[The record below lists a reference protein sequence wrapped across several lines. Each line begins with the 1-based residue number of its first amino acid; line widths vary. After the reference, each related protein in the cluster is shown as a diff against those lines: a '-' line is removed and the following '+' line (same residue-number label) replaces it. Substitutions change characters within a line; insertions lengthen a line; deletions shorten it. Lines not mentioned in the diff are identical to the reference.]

1 MINMKEENKL
11 ITYED
16 LTKLLKTYMS
26 LDDLK
31 LIDEYYEEAKDI
43 FKDMKRET
51 GEDYIYHPIAV
62 AYTLAE
68 LKMDPV
74 TIGSALIHEAIT
86 LEKRTSDEIKEKF
99 GEETAII
106 LECITKISHLKRTF
120 KNEQNV
126 DRYRRITV
134 GLAENPKAL
143 FIKFADRLHNM
154 RTIYVKPSEHQ
165 KEIIDETMNILV
177 PIAHRLGVK
186 KIMAELEDLCL
197 KFSHP
202 DEYQAILDKINASR
216 DELESDL
223 SEMKDELIDL
233 LKSHNIKFEILSRVK
248 SVRGIYNKLHAGRK
262 WEDIY
267 DLLGLRVLVNK
278 VEECYLVIGLIHSKY
293 KPIPKRFKDFIANP
307 KSNMYQSLHTTVFG
321 YNDRMYEVQVRTY
334 EMDEIAESGVAS
346 HWSYKEKTNG
356 KVKTSLEERLET
368 FKTLIESKDM
378 DNNMDFFKN
387 INSELKAKEIYA
399 FTPKGD
405 VIELPYGST
414 PIDFAYRI
422 HSEVG
427 NTTVG
432 ALANSKMVKLD
443 YIIEDGDI
451 IELNT
456 KKGASPNKNWLK
468 FVKTDQAKSRIKSY
482 FYKKERDK
490 NILLGKEMLEE
501 ECKKKNLD
509 YNELFTEENIDKLV
523 NDLKLD
529 NCDDLFFNI
538 SILRFLPSTLIN
550 RVLPKKEVEYKVTV
564 ESNKNENDVL
574 VEGYSDILTTL
585 ASCCN
590 PVYGEDIVGYVSKGS
605 GIKVH
610 SKNCPNIINLNE
622 RFVSVKWNNES
633 VHRYEVNL
641 NVYVISNTENTN
653 DIVTTAIKDEI
664 YVESYN
670 FREKLDNSP
679 YYEMCIKVKDINDL
693 NKFINDLK
701 QISYVLNVER
711 VYN

>member
-1 MINMKEENKL
+1 
-11 ITYED
+11 
-16 LTKLLKTYMS
+16 
-26 LDDLK
+26 
-31 LIDEYYEEAKDI
+31 
-43 FKDMKRET
+43 
-51 GEDYIYHPIAV
+51 
-62 AYTLAE
+62 
-68 LKMDPV
+68 MD
-74 TIGSALIHEAIT
+74 
-86 LEKRTSDEIKEKF
+86 
-99 GEETAII
+99 
-106 LECITKISHLKRTF
+106 
-120 KNEQNV
+120 
-126 DRYRRITV
+126 
-134 GLAENPKAL
+134 
-143 FIKFADRLHNM
+143 
-154 RTIYVKPSEHQ
+154 
-165 KEIIDETMNILV
+165 
-177 PIAHRLGVK
+177 
-186 KIMAELEDLCL
+186 
-197 KFSHP
+197 
-202 DEYQAILDKINASR
+202 
-216 DELESDL
+216 
-223 SEMKDELIDL
+223 
-233 LKSHNIKFEILSRVK
+233 
-248 SVRGIYNKLHAGRK
+248 
-262 WEDIY
+262 
-267 DLLGLRVLVNK
+267 K

-321 YNDRMYEVQVRTY
+321 YNGRMYEVQVRTY
-334 EMDEIAESGVAS
+334 EMNEIAESGVAS

-387 INSELKAKEIYA
+387 INSELKSKEIYA

-405 VIELPYGST
+405 IIELPYGST

-509 YNELFTEENIDKLV
+509 YNELFTEENIEKLV

-529 NCDDLFFNI
+529 NSDDLYFNI
-538 SILRFLPSTLIN
+538 SILRILPSTIIN
-550 RVLPKKEVEYKVTV
+550 RVLPKKEIEYKVN
-564 ESNKNENDVL
+564 SDSSRNENDVL

-590 PVYGEDIVGYVSKGS
+590 PVYGEEIVGYVSKGS

-610 SKNCPNIINLNE
+610 SKNCPNIVNLNE
-622 RFVSVKWNNES
+622 RFVSVKWNKVS
-633 VHRYEVNL
+633 IHRYEVNL

-670 FREKLDNSP
+670 FREKIDNSP

-701 QISYVLNVER
+701 QISFVLNVER
-711 VYN
+711 VFN